1 MNKLPEETPV
11 YLFLG
16 FLESGKTKFIQETLE
31 DPRFDTGENTLLL
44 VMEEGVE
51 EYDESRFAV
60 KNVQISYIE
69 KEEELTVENLTSLQ
83 LMYGATRV
91 LVEYNGMWALEKFF
105 EAMPEGWMINQLMTF
120 FDAKTAIN

>member
-1 MNKLPEETPV
+1 MKQLPQETPV
-11 YLFLG
+11 YMFVG

-60 KNVQISYIE
+60 KNVFIANIDE
-69 KEEELTVENLTSLQ
+69 KEDLTEEKLTALQ
-83 LMYGATRV
+83 LEYGATRV
-91 LVEYNGMWALEKFF
+91 LVEYNGMWLLEELFKALESYQERNRRFGGLK
-105 EAMPEGWMINQLMTF
+105 EE
-120 FDAKTAIN
+120 KK